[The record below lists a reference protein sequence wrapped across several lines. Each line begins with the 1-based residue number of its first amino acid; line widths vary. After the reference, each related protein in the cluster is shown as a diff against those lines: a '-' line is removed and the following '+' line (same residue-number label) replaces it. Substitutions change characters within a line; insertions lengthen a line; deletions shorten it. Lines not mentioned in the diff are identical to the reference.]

1 MKRELSC
8 IFMVAILATAT
19 ILTSGCTTTQSP
31 HRQVDDLK
39 ITAEVKSKLASDLRV
54 SSLTNI
60 DVNTTNG
67 VVTLSGQ
74 VENQE
79 TKAAAE
85 TVTLKVAGVVQVN
98 NNLQVEISPQ
108 ASRGGS

>member
-1 MKRELSC
+1 
-8 IFMVAILATAT
+8 MVAVLATAG

-54 SSLTNI
+54 SSLANI

-74 VENQE
+74 VENE
-79 TKAAAE
+79 GTKTDAE
-85 TVTLKVAGVVQVN
+85 AVTLKVAGVVKVN
-98 NNLQVEISPQ
+98 NNLQVEIPPH
-108 ASRGGS
+108 ASRGGA

>member
-1 MKRELSC
+1 MKRELFG
-8 IFMVAILATAT
+8 IFMVAALATVTILA
-19 ILTSGCTTTQSP
+19 SGCTTTQAP

-54 SSLTNI
+54 SSLANI

-74 VENQE
+74 VENDK
-79 TKAAAE
+79 TKADAE
-85 TVTLKVAGVVQVN
+85 TVALKVAGVVQVN
-98 NNLQVEISPQ
+98 NNLQVEVPPQ
-108 ASRGGS
+108 VNRGGA

>member
-1 MKRELSC
+1 
-8 IFMVAILATAT
+8 MVAALATAS
-19 ILTSGCTTTQSP
+19 IFASGCTTTQSP

-54 SSLTNI
+54 SSLANI

-74 VENQE
+74 VEDE
-79 TKAAAE
+79 KIKTDAE

-98 NNLQVEISPQ
+98 NNLQVEVPTRT
-108 ASRGGS
+108 SRGGA

>member
-1 MKRELSC
+1 MKRQFSF
-8 IFMVAILATAT
+8 IFIVVVLATAT
-19 ILTSGCTTTQSP
+19 SLTSGCTTTQSP

-54 SSLTNI
+54 SSLANI

-79 TKAAAE
+79 TKTDAE
-85 TVTLKVAGVVQVN
+85 AVALKVAGVVQVN
-98 NNLQVEISPQ
+98 NNLQVEIPPR
-108 ASRGGS
+108 ASRGGG